1 MRNVLH
7 GVLRCGLLL
16 GLMPFCGTALASGLQ
31 VAPVSLSLQ
40 STRNA
45 DGLWLSNTG
54 NNIVHAQVRV
64 YHWTQQDGDQLV
76 PSRNL
81 LVSPPMLQL
90 ASNDRQLIRV
100 IRVGAPPSGAD
111 AVEDAYRV
119 SIDELPVDTKKDQKG
134 LQFVLHYSVP
144 IFVEPAGTATV
155 APQLQW
161 SLQNKDGK
169 AVLQVS
175 NSGNGHAQL
184 ARVNYVDRAGHRIEI
199 AKGLMG
205 YVLPKSTMR
214 WALTQAA
221 SEFVDG
227 GNFEAAINGVETTQ
241 KVSLVDRAH

>member
-1 MRNVLH
+1 VLPCVLH
-7 GVLRCGLLL
+7 RGLFL
-16 GLMPFCGTALASGLQ
+16 GLISFCGAAGASGLQ

-54 NNIVHAQVRV
+54 KNLVHAQVRV

-100 IRVGAPPSGAD
+100 IRVGAPPSGTD
-111 AVEDAYRV
+111 VVEDAYRV
-119 SIDELPVDTKKDQKG
+119 SIDELPIDTKDKAG

-144 IFVEPAGTATV
+144 VFVEPAGVDKV

-161 SLQNKDGK
+161 TLQRDGK
-169 AVLQVS
+169 RVVLQVS
-175 NSGNGHAQL
+175 NTGNGHAQL
-184 ARVNYVDRAGHRIEI
+184 ARLTYVDRAGHRIEV

-205 YVLPKSTMR
+205 YVLPKATMR
-214 WALTQAA
+214 WALRQDA

-241 KVSLVDRAH
+241 KVSLVDRAN